1 MPGTP
6 KRLVGPA
13 FIANAAAD
21 ILAAPAATVYRV
33 FTHIHV
39 TNDDSSART
48 FSLFLGATGG
58 SADSTVIVKTYSLA
72 AAGSSASSWDYYGRM
87 VQKSTDFLSGLA
99 SVASQVVI
107 IVEGEE
113 YIVP

>member
-13 FIANAAAD
+13 FIAVAAAD
-21 ILAAPAATVYRV
+21 ILAEPAATVYRV
-33 FTHIHV
+33 ITHIHV
-39 TNDDSSART
+39 TNDDASART
-48 FSLFLGATGG
+48 FSLYLGATGG
-58 SADSTVIVKTYSLA
+58 STDATALVKTYSLA
-72 AAGSSASSWDYYGRM
+72 AAGSSSSSWDYYGRL
-87 VQKSTDFLSGLA
+87 VQKNGTFFSGVA